1 MGTSSVPIPV
11 GENAATSQRSL
22 EDVYELGRSR
32 KSPRVYLDDGQWEN
46 MGETQQPSLSEACV
60 PKKKKASACL
70 ISLGPHDKPT
80 GQLDSP
86 RLIEKKDHS
95 FKKHPTVGGD
105 LSDCKA
111 SYFAS
116 ILWSSRYLGPS

>member
-60 PKKKKASACL
+60 PKKKKKASACL

-80 GQLDSP
+80 GQPDSLH
-86 RLIEKKDHS
+86 LI
-95 FKKHPTVGGD
+95 
-105 LSDCKA
+105 
-111 SYFAS
+111 
-116 ILWSSRYLGPS
+116 IL